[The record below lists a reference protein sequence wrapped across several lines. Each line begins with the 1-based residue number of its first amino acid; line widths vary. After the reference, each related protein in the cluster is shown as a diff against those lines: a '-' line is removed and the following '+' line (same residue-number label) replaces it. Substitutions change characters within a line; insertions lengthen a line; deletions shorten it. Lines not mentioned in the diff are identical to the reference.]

1 MGGRAVLF
9 DVDGTLL
16 DVLANQ
22 RRVWDL
28 WADRHG
34 LDRDAVYAC
43 ATRTTPRETFASVAP
58 DRDPRECLAVLHE
71 LEDEDARHG
80 SYCAF
85 VGARSL
91 LRDLPPDAWAVVTS
105 NYAHRVAIR
114 FGRLGLP
121 QPPVLVDAETV
132 TRGKPDPE
140 GYLEAASRLG
150 VAPQHCLVCEDGESG
165 IRAGIAA
172 GMTVWAVNA
181 GATSTLAHRGYPTLT
196 QAVDDIQRW
205 LRGT

>member
-1 MGGRAVLF
+1 MGGDAVLF
-9 DVDGTLL
+9 HVDGTLL

-28 WADRHG
+28 WEDRHG

-43 ATRTTPRETFASVAP
+43 VTRTTPRETFASVAP
-58 DRDPRECLAVLHE
+58 DRKPRECLAVLHE

-85 VGARSL
+85 AGARRL

-121 QPPVLVDAETV
+121 QPSVL
-132 TRGKPDPE
+132 
-140 GYLEAASRLG
+140 
-150 VAPQHCLVCEDGESG
+150 
-165 IRAGIAA
+165 
-172 GMTVWAVNA
+172 
-181 GATSTLAHRGYPTLT
+181 
-196 QAVDDIQRW
+196 
-205 LRGT
+205 